1 MSAFSGKYPQLF
13 GPLAAALVLL
23 GFWFSRLAILRG
35 KSQTYDE
42 GAHAAA
48 GCSYWRFNDYRLD
61 PENGNLPQ
69 RVIGLPLFLGNYTF
83 PDTNSDAWR
92 RGDEWAIPYE
102 WFYKLGNDAERMTQ
116 LGRAASG
123 LIAVALGFLV
133 WRWSRHLFGA
143 VGGMLSLILYVFDPS
158 ILANGALMTSD
169 TAASLFFVAATWALW
184 RMFQRI
190 TWPRVLIG
198 GFAVAAL
205 LLSKMSGPLIVPV
218 ALLLLVATVIDRR
231 PTPCALV
238 GRRELRSRAAKV
250 TMLCGVAL
258 AAAALAVALIWAFY
272 GFRYSAFAPS
282 MPSEWTDP
290 TWETV
295 LL

>member
-1 MSAFSGKYPQLF
+1 
-13 GPLAAALVLL
+13 
-23 GFWFSRLAILRG
+23 
-35 KSQTYDE
+35 
-42 GAHAAA
+42 
-48 GCSYWRFNDYRLD
+48 
-61 PENGNLPQ
+61 
-69 RVIGLPLFLGNYTF
+69 
-83 PDTNSDAWR
+83 
-92 RGDEWAIPYE
+92 
-102 WFYKLGNDAERMTQ
+102 MTQ

-169 TAASLFFVAATWALW
+169 TAAALFFVAATWALW

-218 ALLLLVATVIDRR
+218 ALLLLQADPMRACGTARVAQ
-231 PTPCALV
+231 
-238 GRRELRSRAAKV
+238 
-250 TMLCGVAL
+250 
-258 AAAALAVALIWAFY
+258 
-272 GFRYSAFAPS
+272 PS
-282 MPSEWTDP
+282 G
-290 TWETV
+290 
-295 LL
+295 